1 MWYLYNGGIN
11 FSAFYWESFVISDH
25 RIHFDEKLLDQTKS
39 CSNQDI
45 ATAVAVKSDCAHCIF
60 VYILSNEWYKKVKIK
75 RNTLSIEISNEI
87 EKKNVYKYLQVC
99 I

>member
-1 MWYLYNGGIN
+1 MQRMGYLYNGGIN

-45 ATAVAVKSDCAHCIF
+45 ATAAAVKSDCAHCIF
-60 VYILSNEWYKKVKIK
+60 VYILSNESYK
-75 RNTLSIEISNEI
+75 E
-87 EKKNVYKYLQVC
+87 
-99 I
+99 